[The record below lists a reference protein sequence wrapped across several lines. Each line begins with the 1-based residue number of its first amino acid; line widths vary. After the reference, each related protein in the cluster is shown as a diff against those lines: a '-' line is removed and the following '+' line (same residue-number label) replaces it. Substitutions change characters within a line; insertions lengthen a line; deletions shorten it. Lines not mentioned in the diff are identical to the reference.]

1 MDWVWSQNAV
11 PARDQHTDKQDRHQ
25 QVLQEGGIGAAYQDP
40 ELGDEGVLDD
50 RGTDEAE
57 MAPKEEPAE
66 NSRGNGYA
74 FLVRLGI

>member
-1 MDWVWSQNAV
+1 V
-11 PARDQHTDKQDRHQ
+11 R
-25 QVLQEGGIGAAYQDP
+25 EGGIGAAYQDP

-57 MAPKEEPAE
+57 EAPKEEPAE

-74 FLVRLGI
+74 FPVRLGI